1 VAVLAAHA
9 GCIVWS
15 ACSIW
20 MALPC
25 GIFACIASFGM
36 LGANDPAMYTSTK
49 ATAMM
54 CNIAST
60 VIGLIWVII
69 VVILLITAASV
80 ESTYGYD
87 DDRWNN

>member
-1 VAVLAAHA
+1 
-9 GCIVWS
+9 
-15 ACSIW
+15 

-36 LGANDPAMYTSTK
+36 LGANDSAMYTSTK

-60 VIGLIWVII
+60 VIGVIWVII
-69 VVILLITAASV
+69 IVILMIISTKA
-80 ESTYGYD
+80 ESLYD
-87 DDRWNN
+87 DDVWHND